1 MVQELRKI
9 IIPAEIISEV
19 YPVVQIK
26 EDNLKQIFTGKP
38 IHKSDLVKEEK
49 IEHHRRTPKNLR
61 KRFLLGAK
69 DEIVCVFSGEKFVGM
84 YEVINEGEVF
94 ARGKFVL
101 QPLREV

>member
-38 IHKSDLVKEEK
+38 IHKSDLIKEEK

-69 DEIVCVFSGEKFVGM
+69 DEIVCVFAKTRFVGM
-84 YEVINEGEVF
+84 YRVVNDKDIF
-94 ARGKFVL
+94 AKAKFVL
-101 QPLREV
+101 QAIKA